1 MLEVKNVDVFYGDVQ
16 VLWDVSFNVQKGE
29 IVALIGA
36 NGSGKTTSLNTVSS
50 ILKPRKGSVTYEGQP
65 LHTRAPHDLVA
76 LGIAHVPEA
85 RRLFPEMTVKENL
98 LLGALAPDA
107 KKARPEMLEK
117 VYGIFPRL
125 KEREKQAAGTMS
137 GGEQQMCAIA
147 RGLMSKP
154 RLLMLDEPSLGL
166 SPILVTDIFRV
177 IAEVHDAGVTVLLI
191 EQNVFKTLA
200 IADRAYVLES
210 GRIVL
215 TGTGMTSSTTSTSR
229 RRTSAS
235 ETQVAVRALASGSPP
250 PLQHAL
256 RSLVVRRQGD
266 GTEKK
271 KIFFERVRAADRA
284 ADAIRDERR
293 LDVMQHLAARLVE
306 SPSSRVSAIRGAG
319 RRKLGRRRG
328 EFS

>member
-65 LHTRAPHDLVA
+65 LHTRAPHDLVG

-85 RRLFPEMTVKENL
+85 RHLFPEMTVKENL
-98 LLGALAPDA
+98 LLGALTPEA

-177 IAEVHDAGVTVLLI
+177 ITEVHDAGVTVLLI
-191 EQNVFKTLA
+191 EQNVFMTLA
-200 IADRAYVLES
+200 IADRAYVLEN

-215 TGTGMTSSTTSTSR
+215 TGTGKDLLND
-229 RRTSAS
+229 
-235 ETQVAVRALASGSPP
+235 EHV
-250 PLQHAL
+250 
-256 RSLVVRRQGD
+256 
-266 GTEKK
+266 KK
-271 KIFFERVRAADRA
+271 AY
-284 ADAIRDERR
+284 
-293 LDVMQHLAARLVE
+293 
-306 SPSSRVSAIRGAG
+306 
-319 RRKLGRRRG
+319 LGV
-328 EFS
+328 

>member
-200 IADRAYVLES
+200 IADRAYVLEN

-215 TGTGMTSSTTSTSR
+215 TGTGKDLLDD
-229 RRTSAS
+229 
-235 ETQVAVRALASGSPP
+235 EHV
-250 PLQHAL
+250 
-256 RSLVVRRQGD
+256 
-266 GTEKK
+266 KK
-271 KIFFERVRAADRA
+271 AY
-284 ADAIRDERR
+284 
-293 LDVMQHLAARLVE
+293 
-306 SPSSRVSAIRGAG
+306 
-319 RRKLGRRRG
+319 LGV
-328 EFS
+328 

>member
-50 ILKPRKGSVTYEGQP
+50 ILKPKKGSVTYEGQP
-65 LHTRAPHDLVA
+65 LHTRAPHDLVG

-98 LLGALAPDA
+98 LLGALTPDA
-107 KKARPEMLEK
+107 KKTRPEMLEK

-147 RGLMSKP
+147 RGLMSRP

-200 IADRAYVLES
+200 IADRAYVLEN

-215 TGTGMTSSTTSTSR
+215 EGTGKDLLND
-229 RRTSAS
+229 
-235 ETQVAVRALASGSPP
+235 EHV
-250 PLQHAL
+250 
-256 RSLVVRRQGD
+256 
-266 GTEKK
+266 KK
-271 KIFFERVRAADRA
+271 AY
-284 ADAIRDERR
+284 
-293 LDVMQHLAARLVE
+293 
-306 SPSSRVSAIRGAG
+306 
-319 RRKLGRRRG
+319 LGV
-328 EFS
+328 

>member
-1 MLEVKNVDVFYGDVQ
+1 MLDVKNVDVFYGDVQ

-36 NGSGKTTSLNTVSS
+36 NGSGKTTSLNAVSS
-50 ILKPRKGSVTYEGQP
+50 ILTPRKGSIAYEGQP
-65 LHTRAPHDLVA
+65 LHTRAPHELVG

-85 RRLFPEMTVKENL
+85 RRLFPEMTVRENL
-98 LLGALAPDA
+98 LLGALAPEA
-107 KKARPEMLEK
+107 KKARSEMLEK

-177 IAEVHDAGVTVLLI
+177 ISEVHDAGVTVLLI

-200 IADRAYVLES
+200 IADRAYVLEN

-215 TGTGMTSSTTSTSR
+215 TGTGKD
-229 RRTSAS
+229 
-235 ETQVAVRALASGSPP
+235 L
-250 PLQHAL
+250 LN
-256 RSLVVRRQGD
+256 
-266 GTEKK
+266 
-271 KIFFERVRAADRA
+271 
-284 ADAIRDERR
+284 DEH
-293 LDVMQHLAARLVE
+293 VKEAY
-306 SPSSRVSAIRGAG
+306 
-319 RRKLGRRRG
+319 LGI
-328 EFS
+328 

>member
-1 MLEVKNVDVFYGDVQ
+1 MLEIQGVDVFYGDVQ

-36 NGSGKTTSLNTVSS
+36 NGSGKTTSLNTISS
-50 ILKPRKGSVTYEGQP
+50 ILTPRKGAVTYEGQP
-65 LHTRAPHDLVA
+65 LHTRAPHDLVT

-98 LLGALAPDA
+98 LLGALTPDA
-107 KKARPEMLEK
+107 KKSRPEMLEK

-166 SPILVTDIFRV
+166 SPILVSDIFRV
-177 IAEVHDAGVTVLLI
+177 IQEVHDAGVTVLLI

-200 IADRAYVLES
+200 VADRAYVLEN

-215 TGTGMTSSTTSTSR
+215 TGTGKD
-229 RRTSAS
+229 
-235 ETQVAVRALASGSPP
+235 L
-250 PLQHAL
+250 LN
-256 RSLVVRRQGD
+256 
-266 GTEKK
+266 
-271 KIFFERVRAADRA
+271 
-284 ADAIRDERR
+284 DEH
-293 LDVMQHLAARLVE
+293 VKEAY
-306 SPSSRVSAIRGAG
+306 
-319 RRKLGRRRG
+319 LGI
-328 EFS
+328 

>member
-1 MLEVKNVDVFYGDVQ
+1 MLDVKGVDVYYGDVQ

-65 LHTRAPHDLVA
+65 LHTRATHDLVG

-85 RRLFPEMTVKENL
+85 RRLFAEMTVKENL
-98 LLGALAPDA
+98 LLGALTPEA
-107 KKARPEMLEK
+107 KKSRPEMLEK

-177 IAEVHDAGVTVLLI
+177 IEEVHAAGVTVLLI

-200 IADRAYVLES
+200 VADRAYVLEN

-215 TGTGMTSSTTSTSR
+215 TGTGKDLLND
-229 RRTSAS
+229 
-235 ETQVAVRALASGSPP
+235 EHV
-250 PLQHAL
+250 
-256 RSLVVRRQGD
+256 
-266 GTEKK
+266 KK
-271 KIFFERVRAADRA
+271 AY
-284 ADAIRDERR
+284 
-293 LDVMQHLAARLVE
+293 
-306 SPSSRVSAIRGAG
+306 
-319 RRKLGRRRG
+319 LGV
-328 EFS
+328 